1 MNAKSKADFI
11 NSVAAGSTIPCPQC
25 GMVNESDSKF
35 CVSCGTKLSPPQKP
49 QVHEP
54 AFEQVK
60 EEDPYKSAFGQVKE
74 EETYQSAFEQVKEED
89 QYKPAFGQVK
99 EEKPYKPA
107 FEQAKEKESYAPS
120 SEEVKEREMFA
131 QVSQYVERSNA
142 LAEGLP
148 EWTIEPPQ
156 VMVRRRS

>member
-49 QVHEP
+49 QVHEL

-74 EETYQSAFEQVKEED
+74 ED
-89 QYKPAFGQVK
+89 PYKPAFGQVK